1 MTSSKLLLIS
11 ATIALVGFSCNKE
24 GTSLYDPNYEPSRP
38 DPVISSISP
47 ASGYIAG
54 VDSIIV
60 TGLNFS
66 TDQDETLIDFG
77 GSPGQILSA
86 TETELVVRPGLTVGD
101 NVPVRVSVR
110 FAEFF
115 SNTIEYKLEAAFQY
129 VNGFSASYSP
139 ISAIAVDVNDNIYG
153 IIETG
158 GVTRYRKIAPDGTVS
173 IDNLNAPGD
182 TDGNNQPLPAAQTM
196 RFTEYASMT
205 SIGNDVLLMTNRN
218 LRAIFQK
225 TFGDNAREGVWA
237 ASSVSAAA
245 FADKVVDD
253 KGFLWVVGN
262 NVNIHRFDLDTK
274 AESLFPF
281 TANLTSVA
289 IGENKLFVGGRVNE
303 VSQIWSFDVD
313 ASGNLSNGSLFYD
326 ISANFNNANIQNI
339 ILDANQN
346 VFVATNNPLNN
357 IIRVGPDGSA
367 EVYYPN
373 RISNG
378 IYDLE
383 WGSGKF
389 LITAGKNTSG
399 DFTPGIGLVNTY
411 DRERFGLFEN

>member
-1 MTSSKLLLIS
+1 MTSSKFLLIS

-47 ASGYIAG
+47 SVGYIAG
-54 VDSIIV
+54 VDSVIV

-66 TDQDETLIDFG
+66 TAPDETLIDFG

-158 GVTRYRKIAPDGTVS
+158 GVTRYRKIAPDGTVTV
-173 IDNLNAPGD
+173 DNINAPGD
-182 TDGNNQPLPAAQTM
+182 TDSDNRPLPSSQTM
-196 RFTEYASMT
+196 RFTEYSSMT

-225 TFGDNAREGVWA
+225 TFGDNSREGVWA
-237 ASSVSAAA
+237 ASSVASAA
-245 FADKVVDD
+245 FADKVIDD

-262 NVNIHRFDLDTK
+262 NANIHRFNVATK
-274 AESLFPF
+274 AETLFPF

-289 IGENKLFVGGRVNE
+289 IGDDKLFVGGRVDSL
-303 VSQIWSFDVD
+303 SQIWSFDVD
-313 ASGNLSNGSLFYD
+313 VSGNLSNASLFYD
-326 ISANFNNANIQNI
+326 ISANFNDANIQNI
-339 ILDANQN
+339 ILDANEN
-346 VFVATNNPLNN
+346 VFVATNNPVNN
-357 IIRVGPDGSA
+357 IIRVRADGTA
-367 EVYYPN
+367 VVYYPN
-373 RISNG
+373 RISDG